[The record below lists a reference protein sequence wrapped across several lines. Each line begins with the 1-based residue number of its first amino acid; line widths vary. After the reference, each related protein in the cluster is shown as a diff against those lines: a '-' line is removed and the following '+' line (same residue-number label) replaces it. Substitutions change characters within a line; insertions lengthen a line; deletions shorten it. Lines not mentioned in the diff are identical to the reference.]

1 MSMPSPPLRISV
13 FVHSCLPSEARS
25 ANAARFVA
33 PKAPWAVIGTV
44 HATPSFLALDA
55 LIGPP
60 TFREF
65 CRSALGRAHVVRAAP
80 VLPLSSS
87 PPPQAATSRL
97 APTSKHKPANHRK

>member
-13 FVHSCLPSEARS
+13 FVHSCFPSEATGVV
-25 ANAARFVA
+25 AYA

-44 HATPSFLALDA
+44 HATPSFVALDA

-65 CRSALGRAHVVRAAP
+65 WRSALGRAHFVRAAP

-97 APTSKHKPANHRK
+97 APTSKHKPAHHR